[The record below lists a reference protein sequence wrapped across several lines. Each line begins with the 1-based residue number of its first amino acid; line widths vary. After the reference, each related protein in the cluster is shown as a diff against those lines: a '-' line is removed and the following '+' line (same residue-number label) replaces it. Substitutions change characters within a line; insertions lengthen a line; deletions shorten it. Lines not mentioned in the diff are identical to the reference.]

1 VGEAMALVLIDNV
14 DESAKAA
21 AVEEIFMG
29 VFLLIL

>member
-1 VGEAMALVLIDNV
+1 VGEAIALVLIDNV

-21 AVEEIFMG
+21 VVEEIFMG